1 MQKENIISRLRE
13 IEEELVYHKN
23 LRDSFKLSINGSY
36 GKFGSKYSFLFSP
49 DLLIQT
55 TITGQLALLMLIE
68 QVELAGAEVMSANT
82 DGIVVK
88 CGKDIET
95 NVVATFQSWE
105 LDTNFELERTDYKA
119 LYSRDV
125 NNYIAVKHDGSAKGK
140 GMFAETGL
148 MKNPAAPICYEAAV
162 KYITSGVSVGE
173 TVRLENDFTKFI
185 TARSVK
191 GGGVYDGQELGKV
204 VRWYYGLDC
213 EGKTINYKTNG
224 NKVPKSDGSIPCMD
238 LPDGVP
244 SDLNYSWYIRES
256 VKILESIG
264 VDIC

>member
-1 MQKENIISRLRE
+1 MQKENIISRLSE

-88 CGKDIET
+88 CSKDVESD
-95 NVVATFQSWE
+95 VVATFQSWE

-140 GMFAETGL
+140 GIFAETGL
-148 MKNPAAPICYEAAV
+148 MKNPAAPICYEAVAAHLSKGV
-162 KYITSGVSVGE
+162 AIESVITSCD
-173 TVRLENDFTKFI
+173 DFTKFI
-185 TARSVK
+185 SARSVK

-244 SDLNYSWYIRES
+244 SDLNYQWYIDEA
-256 VKILESIG
+256 KTILESVG
-264 VDIC
+264 VC